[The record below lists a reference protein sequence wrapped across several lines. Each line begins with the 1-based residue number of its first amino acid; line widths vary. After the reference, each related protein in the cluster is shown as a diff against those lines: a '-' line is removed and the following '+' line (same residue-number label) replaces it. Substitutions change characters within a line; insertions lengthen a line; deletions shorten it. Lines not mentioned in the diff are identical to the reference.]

1 MPFKERL
8 GDRRTDLRFEII
20 GQLWGSL
27 ETVESHPLINLARGG
42 ALIETRARL
51 NPEMVRAVRF
61 GFNGTSHDIQVKVRH
76 VTAESVPDGERYL
89 VGLEFIE
96 PSAAALEQIDRI
108 VAARLSEAKPAA
120 EA

>member
-42 ALIETRARL
+42 ALIETRTRP
-51 NPEMVRAVRF
+51 NPEMVRAVRL
-61 GFNGTSHDIQVKVRH
+61 GLDGASHDIQVRVRH
-76 VTAESVPDGERYL
+76 VTAEAVPDGERYL
-89 VGLEFIE
+89 VGLEFVE
-96 PSAAALEQIDRI
+96 PSAAALEQIGRI
-108 VAARLSEAKPAA
+108 VAARLAEAKPVP

>member
-42 ALIETRARL
+42 ALIETRTRP
-51 NPEMVRAVRF
+51 NPDAVRAVRLA
-61 GFNGTSHDIQVKVRH
+61 FNGSSHDIQVKVRH
-76 VTAESVPDGERYL
+76 VTSEAVPDGERFL
-89 VGLEFIE
+89 VGLEFVE
-96 PSAAALEQIDRI
+96 PSGAALEQIDKV
-108 VAARLSEAKPAA
+108 VAARLAVTKPVA

>member
-27 ETVESHPLINLARGG
+27 ETVESHPLVNLARGG

-51 NPEMVRAVRF
+51 NPDAVRSVRF
-61 GFNGTSHDIQVKVRH
+61 AFNGTSHDIQVKVRH
-76 VTAESVPDGERYL
+76 VKSEPAPDGERYL
-89 VGLEFIE
+89 VGLEFVE
-96 PSAAALEQIDRI
+96 PGAAALDQIDRV
-108 VAARLSEAKPAA
+108 VAARPAETNPASEA
-120 EA
+120 